1 MAVSSLMG
9 IISCGTEAT
18 FPDATVCTICIVT
31 KVVVAYRHW
40 REEEDEKKKECLVA
54 CHDKGQQRS
63 NMCVLVAEH
72 SIKDLSSYS
81 LMLIACYNT
90 ISQVLE
96 KSGVHKEKKQSVKQ
110 YG

>member
-40 REEEDEKKKECLVA
+40 REEEDEKKKSA
-54 CHDKGQQRS
+54 
-63 NMCVLVAEH
+63 
-72 SIKDLSSYS
+72 
-81 LMLIACYNT
+81 
-90 ISQVLE
+90 
-96 KSGVHKEKKQSVKQ
+96 
-110 YG
+110 